1 MRLCDLGGAELQRC
15 DSAQI
20 KFVIPNRAGSPV
32 RNLLFVYDGR
42 MIMTTVAAPPIT
54 HLPNYINGQWTSSHT
69 HEWRDVTNPATGE
82 ILAQVPLADAN
93 EVNEAV
99 EAAAA
104 AFPEWRRTP
113 PEDRIQPLFKLKML
127 LEDHI
132 DDIARIITQENGKTF
147 TEAKAEMRRAIEN
160 VEVACGIPMM
170 MQGYNLED
178 VARGI
183 DEMMIRQPLGVVA
196 AIVPFNFPGMI
207 TFWYLPYAIATG
219 NTFILKPSERV
230 PLTMRYIYEFLE
242 KTGLPK
248 GVVNLVN
255 GGKAAVDALLDHP
268 KIRAISFVGS
278 TPVAKYVYS
287 RAAATGK
294 RAQCQGGAKN
304 HVVVLP
310 DADMPMATQIIADS
324 AFGCAGQR
332 CLAVSVAVTI
342 GEAQKIFRDS
352 IADAASKLKVGNG
365 LDEGVQ
371 MGPVITPQSKE
382 RVESLIAVG
391 EKQGAKILLDGRNAK
406 IPHGES
412 GNFVNPT
419 ILDDVPATSDLADT
433 EIFGPVLSLVHAD
446 NMDEALAF
454 LERSAYGNQASLFT
468 SSGSAARRFRY
479 EAPAGNIGINIGVA
493 APMAYFPFSGWK
505 NSFFGDLHGQGRDSI
520 EFYTDKKVVVERWAK
535 EHSRKF

>member
-1 MRLCDLGGAELQRC
+1 M
-15 DSAQI
+15 S
-20 KFVIPNRAGSPV
+20 
-32 RNLLFVYDGR
+32 
-42 MIMTTVAAPPIT
+42 VAAPPVNKVT
-54 HLPNYINGQWTSSHT
+54 NFINGRWVEAHSS
-69 HEWRDVTNPATGE
+69 EWRDVLNPATGE
-82 ILAQVPLADAN
+82 LLATVPLSGADDVTA
-93 EVNEAV
+93 AV
-99 EAAAA
+99 EAAAT

-127 LEDHI
+127 LEEHI
-132 DDIARIITQENGKTF
+132 DDVARIITMENGKTF

-207 TFWYLPYAIATG
+207 SFWYLPYAIATG

-230 PLTMRYIYEFLE
+230 PLTMRFVFELLE
-242 KTGLPK
+242 KTGLPR

-255 GGKAAVDALLDHP
+255 GAKPAVDALIDHP
-268 KIRAISFVGS
+268 KVRAISFVGS
-278 TPVAKYVYS
+278 TPVARYIYS
-287 RAAATGK
+287 RGAAQGK
-294 RAQCQGGAKN
+294 RCQCQGGAKN
-304 HVVVLP
+304 HVIVLP
-310 DADMPMATQIIADS
+310 DADMPMATQIISDS

-332 CLAVSVAVTI
+332 CLAVSVAVTV
-342 GEAQKIFRDS
+342 GEAQRTFRDS

-365 LDEGVQ
+365 LEDGVH

-382 RVESLIAVG
+382 RVESLIGLG
-391 EKQGAKILLDGRNAK
+391 ERQGAKVLLDGRHAK
-406 IPHGES
+406 IPKLES
-412 GNFVNPT
+412 GNFVKPT
-419 ILDDVPATSDLADT
+419 ILDNVPSASEITDT
-433 EIFGPVLSLVHAD
+433 EIFGPVLSLVHAND
-446 NMDEALAF
+446 MDDALAF
-454 LERSAYGNQASLFT
+454 LEHSAYGNQASLFT

-505 NSFFGDLHGQGRDSI
+505 NSFFGDLHGQGRDAI

>member
-1 MRLCDLGGAELQRC
+1 M
-15 DSAQI
+15 
-20 KFVIPNRAGSPV
+20 
-32 RNLLFVYDGR
+32 
-42 MIMTTVAAPPIT
+42 TVAAPPIT
-54 HLPNYINGQWTSSHT
+54 KLSNYINGRWTESRTS
-69 HEWRDVTNPATGE
+69 EWREVVNPATGE
-82 ILAQVPLADAN
+82 TLAQVPLSDAA
-93 EVNEAV
+93 EVAAAV

-113 PEDRIQPLFKLKML
+113 PEDRIQPLFKLKVL

-132 DDIARIITQENGKTF
+132 DDFSRLITQENGKTF
-147 TEAKAEMRRAIEN
+147 AEAKAEMRRSIEN

-183 DEMMIRQPLGVVA
+183 DEMMIRQPIGVVA
-196 AIVPFNFPGMI
+196 AVTAFNFPAMI
-207 TFWYLPYAIATG
+207 PFWFLPYAIATG
-219 NTFILKPSERV
+219 NTFIVKPSERV
-230 PLTMRYIYEFLE
+230 PLTMHFAFELLE

-248 GVVNLVN
+248 GVVSLVN
-255 GGKAAVDALLDHP
+255 GSKTVVDALIDHP
-268 KIRAISFVGS
+268 KVRAISFVGS
-278 TPVAKYVYS
+278 TPVARYIYARS
-287 RAAATGK
+287 GEEGK
-294 RAQCQGGAKN
+294 RCQCQGGAKN
-304 HVVVLP
+304 HVIVLP
-310 DADMPMATQIIADS
+310 DADMPMATQIISDS

-342 GEAQKIFRDS
+342 GEAQKTFRDS
-352 IADAASKLKVGNG
+352 IADAASKLRVGNG
-365 LDEGVQ
+365 LEDGVQ

-382 RVESLIAVG
+382 RVESLIGLG
-391 EKQGAKILLDGRNAK
+391 EKQGAKVLLDGRNSK
-406 IPHGES
+406 IPKYES
-412 GNFVNPT
+412 GNFVKPT
-419 ILDDVPATSDLADT
+419 ILDDVPATSELTDT

-446 NMDEALAF
+446 NMDEALGF

-505 NSFFGDLHGQGRDSI
+505 NSFFGDLHGQGRDAI
-520 EFYTDKKVVVERWAK
+520 EFYTDKKVVIERWAK

>member
-1 MRLCDLGGAELQRC
+1 MSTA
-15 DSAQI
+15 
-20 KFVIPNRAGSPV
+20 VITEAKVP
-32 RNLLFVYDGR
+32 
-42 MIMTTVAAPPIT
+42 
-54 HLPNYINGQWTSSHT
+54 HYINGQWVESRAR
-69 HEWRDVTNPATGE
+69 EWVDVINPATGE
-82 ILAQVPLADAN
+82 SLGKVPISDAA
-93 EVNEAV
+93 EVTQAI

-104 AFPEWRRTP
+104 AYPAWRRTP
-113 PEDRIQPLFKLKML
+113 PEDRIQPLFKLKQL

-132 DDIARIITQENGKTF
+132 DDISRLITQENGKTF

-207 TFWYLPYAIATG
+207 AFWFLPYAIATG

-230 PLTMRYIYEFLE
+230 PLTMRYVFQLLE

-255 GGKAAVDALLDHP
+255 GGKVAVDTLLDEP
-268 KIRAISFVGS
+268 RVRAISFVGS
-278 TPVAKYVYS
+278 TPVARYIYA
-287 RAAATGK
+287 RAGANGK

-304 HVVVLP
+304 HVLVLP
-310 DADMPMATQIIADS
+310 DADMPMATQIISDS

-342 GEAQKIFRDS
+342 GEAQKTFRDA
-352 IADAASKLKVGNG
+352 IADAASKLRVGNG
-365 LDEGVQ
+365 LEDGVQ
-371 MGPVITPQSKE
+371 MGPVITRQSKE
-382 RVESLIAVG
+382 RIESLIAVG
-391 EKQGAKILLDGRNAK
+391 EKQGAKVLLDGRNSK
-406 IPHGES
+406 IPKYEA
-412 GNFVNPT
+412 GNFVKPT
-419 ILDDVPATSDLADT
+419 ILDGLPATSELTHT
-433 EIFGPVLSLVHAD
+433 EIFGPVLSLIHAND
-446 NMDEALAF
+446 LDEALAF
-454 LERSAYGNQASLFT
+454 LERNPYGNQASLFT
-468 SSGSAARRFRY
+468 ASGSAARRFRY

-505 NSFFGDLHGQGRDSI
+505 DSFFGIMHGQGRDSV
-520 EFYTDKKVVVERWAK
+520 EFYTEKKVVVERWAK